1 MGSAPS
7 SVSVRVKRSS
17 SGGSSTS
24 TVRPGGSAELAEAGM
39 GRARQK
45 ARARRSERAF
55 FFIINPSF
63 SGMKKVCVFPKN
75 SIP

>member
-24 TVRPGGSAELAEAGM
+24 TVRPGGLRRIGRSGDGQGQAEGQ
-39 GRARQK
+39 GQK
-45 ARARRSERAF
+45 KRK
-55 FFIINPSF
+55 SF
-63 SGMKKVCVFPKN
+63 LFHKEPLLFRNEKGLRFSQK
-75 SIP
+75 